1 MTARSK
7 YVSKRSFILR
17 AASAFALAI
26 ALPMAGT
33 LSAGSPA
40 FAASPAETMI
50 ENFHGTLLSNM
61 KQAKSLGYAGR
72 AKRLDGIVQ
81 RTFGIQTMAQL
92 ICGAEWANM
101 SASDRAAVVD
111 ALEGWI
117 VANYASRFD
126 DYSGESFVTTGV
138 KDGGRGT
145 VVVNT
150 EIKPQGVKLGYRI
163 MGGKVIDIYLNG
175 SISQMA
181 QWRAEFSSVLKQQG
195 VKGLVQ
201 KIKANESQ
209 LAR

>member
-1 MTARSK
+1 MS
-7 YVSKRSFILR
+7 SHSFLLR
-17 AASAFALAI
+17 AGAALAI
-26 ALPMAGT
+26 ALA
-33 LSAGSPA
+33 LPA
-40 FAASPAETMI
+40 AASISGITATPAWSASPAETMI
-50 ENFHGTLLSNM
+50 EQFHNTLLSNM
-61 KQAKSLGYAGR
+61 KQAASLGYAGR
-72 AKRLDGIVQ
+72 AKRLEGIVK

-101 SASDRAAVVD
+101 SAADRTAVVK

-126 DYSGESFVTTGV
+126 GYDGESFVITGV
-138 KDGGRGT
+138 KDGGRNT

-150 EIKPQGVKLGYRI
+150 EIRPQGVKLGYRI
-163 MGGKVIDIYLNG
+163 MNGKVIDIYLNG

-201 KIKANESQ
+201 KIRANEKQ